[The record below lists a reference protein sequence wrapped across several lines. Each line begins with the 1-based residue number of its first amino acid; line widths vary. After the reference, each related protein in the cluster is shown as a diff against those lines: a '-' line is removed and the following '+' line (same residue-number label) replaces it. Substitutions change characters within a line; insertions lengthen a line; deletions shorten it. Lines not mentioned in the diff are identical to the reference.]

1 MTDLFAAAG
10 VPVLTADDLLRGA
23 LACQSLD
30 ALKRWAQSTL
40 LDRARLPV
48 AKQREMSAAIA
59 EHRASLVE
67 GDLYEALDA
76 ADTYFEFCVVSRE
89 WMATIHAWPYD
100 ARRSRMVA
108 ALNQR
113 RDEILGLREAAE

>member
-10 VPVLTADDLLRGA
+10 VPILTPDELLRGA
-23 LACQSLD
+23 LACRSLE
-30 ALKRWAQSTL
+30 ALKRWALATTV
-40 LDRARLPV
+40 DRARLPV
-48 AKQREMSAAIA
+48 AKQREMSAVIA

-67 GDLYEALDA
+67 GDLYEALDG

-89 WMATIHAWPYD
+89 WMATIHAWTYD
-100 ARRSRMVA
+100 ARRARMVA
-108 ALNQR
+108 ALNRR